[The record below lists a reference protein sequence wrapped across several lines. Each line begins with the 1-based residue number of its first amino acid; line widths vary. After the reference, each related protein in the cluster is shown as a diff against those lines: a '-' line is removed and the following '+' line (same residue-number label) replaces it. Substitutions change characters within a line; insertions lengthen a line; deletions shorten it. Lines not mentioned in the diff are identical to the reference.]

1 MAFAAL
7 PILGHGF
14 TLLPMMQQLAANG
27 LAKTRDSGGSV
38 IDLIMHADPVV
49 KAVMGILALAS
60 IWSWAV
66 AIDKWFTIQAAKGR
80 AKRFESQFW
89 SGGALEDMSD
99 RVGDKTSDAMAR
111 IFVAGSREYR
121 DAARA
126 RTSVTEPQANA
137 MIERARAQMNVA
149 VQRESTR
156 LESGLQ
162 TLAIVASSAPFIG
175 LFGTVIGIMN
185 AFSAIGAQ
193 QQTNL
198 AVVGPGIAEA
208 LLATA
213 IGLGAAVPALVF
225 YNKFSGDIG
234 KFTERLDLFAQE
246 FTVRLSR
253 RLSGGRE
260 DDR

>member
-1 MAFAAL
+1 MAFASLSAL
-7 PILGHGF
+7 TF
-14 TLLPMMQQLAANG
+14 LPLHQMASAG
-27 LAKTRDSGGSV
+27 GGIAKTRDQSTSA
-38 IDLIMHADPVV
+38 IDLMLHADPVV
-49 KAVMGILALAS
+49 QAVMATLALAS

-66 AIDKWFTIQAAKGR
+66 AIDKWFTVQAASGR

-89 SGGALEDMSD
+89 SGGPLEDMSE
-99 RVGDKTSDAMAR
+99 RVTEKTSDAMAR

-126 RTSVTEPQANA
+126 RTALTEPQANA
-137 MIERARAQMNVA
+137 IIERARAQMNVA

-162 TLAIVASSAPFIG
+162 TLAIVASAAPFVG

-213 IGLGAAVPALVF
+213 LGLGAAVPALVF

-234 KFTERLDLFAQE
+234 KFTERLDLFAQA
-246 FTVRLSR
+246 FAIRHSR

-260 DDR
+260 D